1 MLPLLH
7 KTVGGLELHKYIMK
21 RLFMLVPVLLGI
33 TLIVFTIMSLAPGE
47 PGRIILGERAS
58 EEAVYNLNKE
68 LGYYDPFIVQY
79 VNYMKNILKGDFG
92 NSYKSG
98 LPVMEEILSRL
109 PTTICLAF
117 LAITFSTLMS
127 VPLGVIAAVKQ
138 HSIVDNMSLVVALFF
153 TSMPAFWLG
162 ILLILLFSIKLKWF
176 PVMGASSIKNFI
188 LPAMTLALTNMAID
202 LRMTRSSMLEVMRQ
216 DYIRTAR
223 AKGVSKKVVI
233 FKHALKNAMV
243 PIITSIGINFGYL
256 LGGTIITEQV
266 FGMPG
271 LGSLLIN
278 AIRTKDTPLLTGAI
292 LVLAFMFSMV
302 SLIVDISYGFFDPK
316 IKAQYQKQAR

>member
-1 MLPLLH
+1 M
-7 KTVGGLELHKYIMK
+7 HKYIMK

-117 LAITFSTLMS
+117 LAISFSTLMS

-138 HSIVDNMSLVVALFF
+138 HSVVDNMSLVVALFF

-162 ILLILLFSIKLKWF
+162 ILLILSFSIKLKWF

-223 AKGVSKKVVI
+223 AKGVSNKVVI
-233 FKHALKNAMV
+233 FKHALKNAMIPV
-243 PIITSIGINFGYL
+243 ITSIGINFGYL

-316 IKAQYQKQAR
+316 IKAQYQKQSR

>member
-1 MLPLLH
+1 MY
-7 KTVGGLELHKYIMK
+7 KYIIK
-21 RLFMLVPVLLGI
+21 RLFMLIPVLLGI

-58 EEAVYNLNKE
+58 EEAVYELNKE

-79 VNYMKNILKGDFG
+79 FNYMKNILKGNFG

-98 LPVMEEILSRL
+98 LPVMEEIISRL

-117 LAITFSTLMS
+117 LAISFSTLMS
-127 VPLGVIAAVKQ
+127 VPFGVISAVKQ
-138 HSIVDNMSLVVALFF
+138 HSIIDNMSLVVALFF

-162 ILLILLFSIKLKWF
+162 ILLILLFAITLKWF
-176 PVMGASSIKNFI
+176 PVMGASSLKNFI

-223 AKGVSKKVVI
+223 AKGVSNKVVI
-233 FKHALKNAMV
+233 FRHALKNAMIPV
-243 PIITSIGINFGYL
+243 ITSIGINFGYL

-316 IKAQYQKQAR
+316 IKAQYQKQLR

>member
-1 MLPLLH
+1 MY
-7 KTVGGLELHKYIMK
+7 KYIIK
-21 RLFMLVPVLLGI
+21 RLLLLIPVIFGI
-33 TLIVFTIMSLAPGE
+33 TLLVFTIMSLAPGE

-58 EEAVYNLNKE
+58 EEAVYELNKK
-68 LGYYDPFIVQY
+68 LGYYDPFFVQY
-79 VNYMKNILKGDFG
+79 FNYMKNILKGDFG

-98 LPVMEEILSRL
+98 LPVMEEILNRL
-109 PTTICLAF
+109 PTTVILAA
-117 LAITFSTLMS
+117 LAMAFSTLMS
-127 VPLGVIAAVKQ
+127 VPLGVLAAVKQ
-138 HSIVDNMSLVVALFF
+138 HSFIDNLSLVVALFL

-162 ILLILLFSIKLKWF
+162 ILLILLFAIKIKWF
-176 PVMGASSIKNFI
+176 PVMGASSLKHFI

-223 AKGVSKKVVI
+223 AKGVPDKIVI
-233 FKHALKNAMV
+233 FKHALKNAMIPV
-243 PIITSIGINFGYL
+243 ITSIGINFGYL

-271 LGSLLIN
+271 LGSLLVN

-292 LVLAFMFSMV
+292 LVLALMFSLV
-302 SLIVDISYGFFDPK
+302 SLTVDISYGFFDPK
-316 IKAQYQKQAR
+316 IKAQYQKQQRGTEYGN

>member
-1 MLPLLH
+1 LY
-7 KTVGGLELHKYIMK
+7 KYIIK
-21 RLFMLVPVLLGI
+21 RLLLLIPVIFGI
-33 TLIVFTIMSLAPGE
+33 TLLVFTIMSLAPGE

-58 EEAVYNLNKE
+58 EEAVYELNKK
-68 LGYYDPFIVQY
+68 LGYYDPFFVQY
-79 VNYMKNILKGDFG
+79 FNYMKNILKGDFG

-98 LPVMEEILSRL
+98 LPVMEEILNRL
-109 PTTICLAF
+109 PTTVILAA
-117 LAITFSTLMS
+117 LAMAFSTLMS
-127 VPLGVIAAVKQ
+127 VPLGVLAAVKQ
-138 HSIVDNMSLVVALFF
+138 HSFIDNLSLVVALFL

-162 ILLILLFSIKLKWF
+162 ILLILLFAIKIKWF
-176 PVMGASSIKNFI
+176 PVMGASSLKHFI

-223 AKGVSKKVVI
+223 AKGVPDKIVI
-233 FKHALKNAMV
+233 FKHALKNAMIPV
-243 PIITSIGINFGYL
+243 ITSIGINFGYL

-271 LGSLLIN
+271 LGSLLVN

-292 LVLAFMFSMV
+292 LVLALMFSLV
-302 SLIVDISYGFFDPK
+302 SLTVDISYGFFDPK
-316 IKAQYQKQAR
+316 IKAQYQKQQRGTEYGN

>member
-1 MLPLLH
+1 
-7 KTVGGLELHKYIMK
+7 
-21 RLFMLVPVLLGI
+21 MLVPVLLGI

-117 LAITFSTLMS
+117 LAISFSTLMS

-138 HSIVDNMSLVVALFF
+138 HSVVDNMSLVVALFF

-162 ILLILLFSIKLKWF
+162 ILLILSFSIKLKWF

-223 AKGVSKKVVI
+223 AKGVSNKVVI
-233 FKHALKNAMV
+233 FKHALKNAMIPV
-243 PIITSIGINFGYL
+243 ITSIGINFGYL

-316 IKAQYQKQAR
+316 IKAQYQKQSR